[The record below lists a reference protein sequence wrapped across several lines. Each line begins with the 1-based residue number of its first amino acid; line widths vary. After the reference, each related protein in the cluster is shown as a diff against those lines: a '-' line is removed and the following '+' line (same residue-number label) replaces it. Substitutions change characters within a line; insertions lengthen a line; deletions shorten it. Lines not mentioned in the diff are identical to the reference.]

1 MEEEMRI
8 GRVALSLI
16 FVLLI
21 SVNLYSSTLVYM
33 ELKDILNRSE
43 AVVRGVVR
51 EVESRYNEERTKIF
65 TYTLI
70 EVKETING
78 KTPPV
83 ITVQTYGGK
92 VGDINMK
99 VPGMPEF
106 KKGEEVLLFVKKVED
121 FYHIVGMIQGKYSI
135 QKSESGEEYLINDFR
150 DIAFKKVGVD
160 NKLEDLSPSEISSR
174 IKYSDFIKNIK
185 SLIKPESKPTPTE
198 KTNKGK

>member
-1 MEEEMRI
+1 MRI

-83 ITVQTYGGK
+83 ITVQTYGGR

-160 NKLEDLSPSEISSR
+160 NKLEDLSPSEVSSR